1 MQRQY
6 IFNRHLNNH
15 FKEEQNKLLS
25 KRIKKAK
32 SSIDL
37 SCPESFTFFK
47 THFKEGMSKDKSIK
61 TNYIILFISKYSKEI

>member
-1 MQRQY
+1 MQRPY

-15 FKEEQNKLLS
+15 YKDEQNKLLS

-47 THFKEGMSKDKSIK
+47 THFKEGSSRDKS
-61 TNYIILFISKYSKEI
+61 TF

>member
-1 MQRQY
+1 MQRPY

-15 FKEEQNKLLS
+15 CEQNKLLS

-37 SCPESFTFFK
+37 SCPEIFTYFK
-47 THFKEGMSKDKSIK
+47 THFKDGSSRDKN
-61 TNYIILFISKYSKEI
+61 TF

>member
-1 MQRQY
+1 MQRPY
-6 IFNRHLNNH
+6 IFNRHLNKH
-15 FKEEQNKLLS
+15 YKLEQNILLS

-47 THFKEGMSKDKSIK
+47 THFKEGGTKDKSTKIFIY
-61 TNYIILFISKYSKEI
+61 NYFRF

>member
-1 MQRQY
+1 MQRPY

-15 FKEEQNKLLS
+15 YKDEQNKLLS

-47 THFKEGMSKDKSIK
+47 THFKEGSSRDKS
-61 TNYIILFISKYSKEI
+61 TS